1 MPEKL
6 LGPNSI
12 LEALRAG
19 RRNLEKIYIRKGRQ
33 GPKIAEIISL
43 AKIKGIIIKLAERD
57 ELNRVSGTPFHQG
70 IMAIAAGVPYLEPEE
85 ILALAKV
92 KQSPFFLVLDG
103 IKDPQ
108 NLGSIIRTAE
118 AAGVDGIILPKHRA
132 VGLTST
138 VAKVACGALEHV
150 KVCRVTNIPGFLD
163 RMKKEGI
170 WVVGADVQAS
180 SNIYEV
186 DLIGSLALVI
196 GAEDTGL
203 KPLVKKKCDVIA
215 SIPMEGSISSLNA
228 AVAGAIIMYE
238 VVRQRKAKKF

>member
-1 MPEKL
+1 MPEKI
-6 LGPNSI
+6 LGPNSV

-19 RRNLEKIYIRKGRQ
+19 RRNLEKIYIRKERRGQ
-33 GPKIAEIISL
+33 KIAEIIGL
-43 AKIKGIIIKLAERD
+43 AKIKGIIIKFMERD
-57 ELNRVSGTPFHQG
+57 ELNRIAGTPFHQG
-70 IMAIAAGVPYLEPEE
+70 IMAIAAEVPYWEPED
-85 ILALAKV
+85 ILTLAKV

-118 AAGVDGIILPKHRA
+118 AAGVDGIILPRHRA

-170 WVVGADVQAS
+170 WVVGADVPGS
-180 SNIYEV
+180 RSIYEV
-186 DLIGSLALVI
+186 NLIGPLALVI
-196 GAEDTGL
+196 GGEDTGL
-203 KPLVKKKCDVIA
+203 KPLVRRKCDVIV

-238 VVRQRKAKKF
+238 AVRQRKTKKI